1 MALQACNECG
11 SSVSS
16 KAASCPR
23 CGNPIAGPG
32 MSVQASSAGRRG
44 KIAGFLLILIGM
56 FIAIAGN
63 PLGGLVCFAGFAVF
77 VWARFKD

>member
-1 MALQACNECG
+1 
-11 SSVSS
+11 
-16 KAASCPR
+16 
-23 CGNPIAGPG
+23 